1 MGLVGEHKLTS
12 GVEYIIIK
20 TNAPFLG
27 GDGKG
32 GLFMIKAVV
41 FDLDGT
47 LLDTIPD
54 IAFAL
59 NRALDQC
66 GLPTHPEEECK
77 GFVGGGI
84 REAVTKAA
92 PPDSCPEVIDRVLEA
107 YHAYYPTHCM
117 VKTALY
123 PGVPELLEGLVARGV
138 VLGILSNKTEKP
150 TKRIAEAF
158 FPQIPFHCV
167 FGRIDG
173 CPLKPDPAAVN
184 RVLEALGLPPEEIAY
199 VGDSGTDMAFAKAA
213 GMLPAAAP
221 WGYRSRENL
230 IENGAVLVPE
240 DPQELLELLLE
251 RINNT

>member
-1 MGLVGEHKLTS
+1 
-12 GVEYIIIK
+12 
-20 TNAPFLG
+20 
-27 GDGKG
+27 
-32 GLFMIKAVV
+32 MIKAVV

-66 GLPTHPEEECK
+66 GLPTHTEEACK
-77 GFVGGGI
+77 SFVGGGI

-92 PPDSCPEVIDRVLEA
+92 PPDAGTETIERVLEA
-107 YHAYYPTHCM
+107 YHAYYPDHCT
-117 VKTALY
+117 VRTALY
-123 PGVPELLEGLVARGV
+123 PGVPELLEGLTARGAA
-138 VLGILSNKTEKP
+138 LGILSNKTEKP
-150 TKRIAEAF
+150 ARRIAETY
-158 FPQIPFHCV
+158 FPGISFRCV

-173 CPLKPDPAAVN
+173 CPLKPDPRAAG

-199 VGDSGTDMAFAKAA
+199 VGDSGTDMAFARAV

-230 IENGAVLVPE
+230 IENGAVLMPE
-240 DPQELLELLLE
+240 EPKDLLKLLAE
-251 RINNT
+251 RM